1 MKLTAQRLRSLIK
14 QVVKENQTNLIE
26 DVTTADETEVMAA
39 IRAKHPKIDVKS
51 LGIMSG
57 QNPDGIQASPEE
69 NEKRRIALENE
80 IKRLSTETGAELH
93 AFRIGGVFFKN
104 QEESVLIL
112 NPHEAASKTAGDFA
126 TIERDARQVLDDLN
140 NKFGQ
145 WGYVMGSP
153 DQDVPGFALKYE
165 MMAMDKYAGNVYDDA
180 EGAPDEDHE
189 EFEEFHAGQ
198 DYMKGQPQSPES
210 HAFGRRDP
218 SSKIARTVQDVPD
231 DQDDFFSYVEDP
243 KKPKKIG
250 KKFGIPVYEGKT
262 RRKLIIKRRK

>member
-1 MKLTAQRLRSLIK
+1 MKLTARRLKSLIK
-14 QVVKENQTNLIE
+14 EVVSENEMNLIE

-69 NEKRRIALENE
+69 NEKRRVALEND
-80 IKRLSTETGAELH
+80 IRELGLT

-112 NPHEAASKTAGDFA
+112 NPHEAASETAGDFA

-153 DQDVPGFALKYE
+153 DENAPGFELKYE

-180 EGAPDEDHE
+180 AGAPDEDYE

-218 SSKIARTVQDVPD
+218 SSKIAKTVQDVPD
-231 DQDDFFSYVEDP
+231 DQEDFFSYVEDP

-250 KKFGIPVYEGKT
+250 KKFGIPVYEGKR

>member
-1 MKLTAQRLRSLIK
+1 MKLTAQRLKSLIK
-14 QVVKENQTNLIE
+14 QVISENQMNLVE

-69 NEKRRIALENE
+69 NEKRRVALEKE
-80 IKRLSTETGAELH
+80 IKKLGLE

-112 NPHEAASKTAGDFA
+112 NPHEAASETAKGHA

-153 DQDVPGFALKYE
+153 DPDAPGFALKYE

-180 EGAPDEDHE
+180 AGAPDEDHE
-189 EFEEFHAGQ
+189 EFEEFHAGEE
-198 DYMKGQPQSPES
+198 YMKGQPTSPES

-231 DQDDFFSYVEDP
+231 SQEDFFSYVEDP
-243 KKPKKIG
+243 TKPKKIG
-250 KKFGIPVYEGKT
+250 KKFGIPVYEGKK

>member
-14 QVVKENQTNLIE
+14 QVIQENQMNLIE
-26 DVTTADETEVMAA
+26 DVTTADEKEVMAA
-39 IRAKHPKIDVKS
+39 IRAKHPKIDIKS

-57 QNPDGIQASPEE
+57 QNPDGIQASPKE
-69 NEKRRIALENE
+69 NEKRRVALEKE
-80 IKRLSTETGAELH
+80 IKKLDLD

-112 NPHEAASKTAGDFA
+112 NPHEAASKTANNFA

-153 DQDVPGFALKYE
+153 DPDAPGFALKYE
-165 MMAMDKYAGNVYDDA
+165 MMAMDKYAGNVYDDEA
-180 EGAPDEDHE
+180 GAPDEEHE

-231 DQDDFFSYVEDP
+231 DQEDFFSYVEDP